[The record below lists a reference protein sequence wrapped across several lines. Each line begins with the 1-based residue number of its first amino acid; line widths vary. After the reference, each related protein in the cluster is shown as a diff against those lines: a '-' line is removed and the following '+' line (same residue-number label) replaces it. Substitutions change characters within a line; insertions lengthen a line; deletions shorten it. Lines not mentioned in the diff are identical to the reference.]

1 MKKLKKAMAAILL
14 TMLVMQM
21 SYTQSQESSNKMQ
34 PSQFNIKLAKQVY
47 SKEEVEKI
55 LLICLGEMNKKID
68 TSFAEGYKQGLLA
81 SAPNAEY
88 YKTLSLE
95 LEREVKRLNHK
106 MNVPW
111 WSIPISVLGGT
122 ALGFGFAQIRR

>member
-1 MKKLKKAMAAILL
+1 MVAILL
-14 TMLVMQM
+14 TMLVMQT

-68 TSFAEGYKQGLLA
+68 DSFAEGYKQGLLA

-111 WSIPISVLGGT
+111 WSIPISILGGT
-122 ALGFGFAQIRR
+122 ALGFGFAQIRW

>member
-21 SYTQSQESSNKMQ
+21 SYTQSKESSNKMQ

-55 LLICLGEMNKKID
+55 LLICLGEMNKNID
-68 TSFAEGYKQGLLA
+68 ASFAEGYKQGLLA
-81 SAPNAEY
+81 ASPDAEY

-111 WSIPISVLGGT
+111 WSIPLSVLGGT
-122 ALGFGFAQIRR
+122 ALGFGFAQIRW

>member
-1 MKKLKKAMAAILL
+1 
-14 TMLVMQM
+14 
-21 SYTQSQESSNKMQ
+21 MQ

-55 LLICLGEMNKKID
+55 LLICLGEMNKNID
-68 TSFAEGYKQGLLA
+68 ASFAEGYKQGLLA
-81 SAPNAEY
+81 SAPDAEY

-95 LEREVKRLNHK
+95 FEREVKRLNRK

-111 WSIPISVLGGT
+111 WSIPISILGGT
-122 ALGFGFAQIRR
+122 ALGFGFAQIRW

>member
-1 MKKLKKAMAAILL
+1 
-14 TMLVMQM
+14 
-21 SYTQSQESSNKMQ
+21 MQ

-55 LLICLGEMNKKID
+55 LLICLGEMNKNID
-68 TSFAEGYKQGLLA
+68 ASFAEGYKQGLLV
-81 SAPNAEY
+81 SAPDAEY

-95 LEREVKRLNHK
+95 IEREVKRLNHK

-111 WSIPISVLGGT
+111 WSIPISILGGT
-122 ALGFGFAQIRR
+122 ALGFGLAQIRW